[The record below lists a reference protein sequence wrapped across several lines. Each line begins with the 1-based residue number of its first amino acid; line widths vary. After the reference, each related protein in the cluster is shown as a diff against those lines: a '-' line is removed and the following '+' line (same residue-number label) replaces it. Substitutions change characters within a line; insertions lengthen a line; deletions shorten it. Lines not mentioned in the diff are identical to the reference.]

1 MNFPL
6 YIARRYLFAKK
17 SHNIINIISLI
28 SVVGMATGVM
38 ALVVVLSVFNGF
50 DSLIKS
56 MFSTFDADL
65 KIQLVEGKTFPDS
78 LAEIDSVRNHPSVA
92 VFSEVLQEN
101 ALFKYRKRQHI
112 GIVKGVSR
120 NYADQTG
127 IDSMMTNGEFKLWRE
142 SQPLVVMGQGVAYY
156 LNANLAHFDPLEI
169 YMPRRGRLPT
179 ISTATAFNSKAIMPS
194 GIFGIEQEFD
204 SEYTIL
210 PIEFVRDLL
219 KYDNEVTSI
228 EIMLKEDYRYSK
240 AQKEIQEI
248 VGEKF
253 RVLNRQQQNE
263 SLYRTMKSEKLAI
276 GLILSLILVIASF
289 NIIGSL
295 SMLIIDKRKDVETLR
310 SLGADNRMIQK
321 IFTMEGLL
329 ISLSGTAL
337 GAIFGLLICWLQ
349 VRFKLVRLQG
359 TGGFIIDAYPI
370 DIQFL
375 DISLI
380 LLLVIAISF
389 FAAKFPVTIIT
400 QRIFAQEQSATNQ

>member
-127 IDSMMTNGEFKLWRE
+127 IDSMMTNGEFKLWRG

-156 LNANLAHFDPLEI
+156 LNANLSHFDPLEI
-169 YMPRRGRLPT
+169 YMPKRGRLPT

-228 EIMLKEDYRYSK
+228 EIKLKDNYRYSK

-337 GAIFGLLICWLQ
+337 GAILGLLICWLQ
-349 VRFKLVRLQG
+349 VQFKLVRLQG

-389 FAAKFPVTIIT
+389 FAAKFPVRIIT
-400 QRIFAQEQSATNQ
+400 RRIFAQEQSATNK